1 MFTPSHRTKATATRR
16 HSSQYESLRP
26 IKKRRLSR
34 VVILCLVGA
43 LIIVAVF
50 LAGKLGNQAKKSPT
64 TADQATTASQ
74 PKGNITQGDPIF
86 NALTPNGK
94 NVTWSHLDSPNGDS
108 FYVYT
113 DTINGSS
120 IRVTEQKL
128 PAHLADKDQLS
139 ELAKSYNA
147 NRTITAGDI
156 TVYVGSTTKGQ
167 QSVLFTAQSLLIM
180 ITSDSILNDH
190 QWTSYITS
198 LQ

>member
-1 MFTPSHRTKATATRR
+1 MRSDQ
-16 HSSQYESLRP
+16 S
-26 IKKRRLSR
+26 
-34 VVILCLVGA
+34 
-43 LIIVAVF
+43 
-50 LAGKLGNQAKKSPT
+50 T
-64 TADQATTASQ
+64 TTTASQ
-74 PKGNITQGDPIF
+74 PKGNITQGDPTF
-86 NALTPNGK
+86 NALTPNSK

-156 TVYVGSTTKGQ
+156 TVYIGSTTKGQ
-167 QSVLFTAQSLLIM
+167 QSVLFTTQSLLIM